1 MSCHCVKIIIA
12 DSVDFVS
19 MATSVSFTPQA
30 EEGDTSCVAISIIDD
45 DDIEDDEEF
54 SICISSGSNILV
66 QEGRDT
72 QTVSIVDIDR
82 MLFALHM
89 STF

>member
-1 MSCHCVKIIIA
+1 
-12 DSVDFVS
+12 
-19 MATSVSFTPQA
+19 MA
-30 EEGDTSCVAISIIDD
+30 ILIIDD

-82 MLFALHM
+82 MLFALHI